1 MPAPP
6 YLGAM
11 RLCNDS
17 PSATSPATSVIRTPT
32 AAKKIGGL
40 PYGVGPGSNLGVI
53 RAWVKNSPSKRSGS
67 LVFHA
72 CHIARP

>member
-1 MPAPP
+1 VPAPP

-17 PSATSPATSVIRTPT
+17 PSATSAATSVIRTPT

-40 PYGVGPGSNLGVI
+40 PYGVGPGSKLGVI
-53 RAWVKNSPSKRSGS
+53 RAWV
-67 LVFHA
+67 
-72 CHIARP
+72 